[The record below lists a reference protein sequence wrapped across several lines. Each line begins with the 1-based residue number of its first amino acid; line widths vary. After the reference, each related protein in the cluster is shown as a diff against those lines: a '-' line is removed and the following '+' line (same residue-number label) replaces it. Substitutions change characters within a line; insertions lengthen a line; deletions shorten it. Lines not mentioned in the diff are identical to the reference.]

1 MRMFTSVRD
10 IMSSTQNAL
19 AHADGIAA
27 ALSDALALKRN
38 PWSYADIGARKTL
51 GLLFMNPSLRTRMST
66 QKAATLL
73 GMDTMVLNAGS
84 DSWTLETRDGVI
96 MDGSATEHI
105 KDAAAVM
112 GQYCDVLGIRTFAGL
127 TDRDADYEERVL
139 QSFVRYA
146 GVPVI
151 SLESATRHP
160 LQSFADLITIET
172 LKTRPRPK
180 VVLTWAPHPKA
191 LPQAVA
197 NSFVEWMLAADVD
210 LVVTHPEG
218 YDLAPSFVRDAVI
231 THDQQGA
238 FEGANFIYAKNWSS
252 YDDYGAIISK
262 DMSWTVTADKMR
274 LTNNAR
280 FMHCLPVRRNM
291 IVTDEVLDGEWSVV
305 IEQAANRVVSAQTV
319 LLHMLRS
326 LAQCK

>member
-1 MRMFTSVRD
+1 MKNFTSVQD
-10 IMSSTQNAL
+10 IIRGVGLYTAMAE
-19 AHADGIAA
+19 AV
-27 ALSDALALKRN
+27 ALKN
-38 PWSYADIGARKTL
+38 DPWSAHILGARKTL

-66 QKAATLL
+66 QKAAALL
-73 GMDTMVLNAGS
+73 GMDCMVLNAGS

-96 MDGSATEHI
+96 MNGTATEHI

-112 GQYCDVLGIRTFAGL
+112 GQYCDILGIRTFAGL
-127 TDRDADYEERVL
+127 MDRDADYEERVL
-139 QSFVRYA
+139 SSFVKYA
-146 GVPVI
+146 GVPVL

-172 LKTRPRPK
+172 LKETSRPK

-197 NSFVEWMLAADVD
+197 NSFVEWMLAADID

-218 YDLAPSFVRDAVI
+218 YDLAPSFIHNAVV

-238 FEGANFIYAKNWSS
+238 FEGADFVYAKNWSS
-252 YDDYGAIISK
+252 YLDYGAITSQ
-262 DMSWTVTADKMR
+262 DMSWTVDAAKMQ

-291 IVTDEVLDGEWSVV
+291 IVTDEVIDSPRSV
-305 IEQAANRVVSAQTV
+305 ILEQAANRVVSAQTV
-319 LLHMLRS
+319 LMHMLQG
-326 LAQCK
+326 LA

>member
-1 MRMFTSVRD
+1 MKRFTSVYDLDR
-10 IMSSTQNAL
+10 SVGL
-19 AHADGIAA
+19 AA
-27 ALSDALALKRN
+27 ALSDAMTLKAE
-38 PWSYADIGARKTL
+38 PWRYPDVGHRKTL

-96 MDGSATEHI
+96 MDGGATEHI
-105 KDAAAVM
+105 KEAAAVM

-127 TDRDADYEERVL
+127 QDREADYEERVL
-139 QSFVRYA
+139 ESFIRYA
-146 GVPVI
+146 GVPVV

-172 LKTRPRPK
+172 LKKKPRPK

-197 NSFVEWMLAADVD
+197 NSFSEWMLKADVD
-210 LVVTHPEG
+210 FVITHPEG
-218 YDLAPSFVRDAVI
+218 YDLAPSFTQEAVV
-231 THDQQGA
+231 THDQRAALDGA
-238 FEGANFIYAKNWSS
+238 DFVYAKNWSS
-252 YDDYGAIISK
+252 FIDYGQITSK
-262 DMSWTVTADKMR
+262 DMDWTVTAEKMR
-274 LTNNAR
+274 LTNDAR

-291 IVTDEVLDGEWSVV
+291 IVTDEVLDGPWSVV
-305 IEQAANRVVSAQTV
+305 VEQAANRVVSAQTV
-319 LLHMLRS
+319 LLHMLRE
-326 LAQCK
+326 LAR

>member
-1 MRMFTSVRD
+1 MRTFTSVND
-10 IMSSTQNAL
+10 IL
-19 AHADGIAA
+19 DGPGLET
-27 ALSDALALKRN
+27 ALSDAMKLKHEPWRN
-38 PWSYADIGARKTL
+38 PDVGARKTL

-73 GMDTMVLNAGS
+73 GMDVMVLNAGS
-84 DSWTLETRDGVI
+84 DTWTLETRDGVI
-96 MDGSATEHI
+96 MDGAATEHI

-112 GQYCDVLGIRTFAGL
+112 GQYCDVLGLRTFAGL

-172 LKTRPRPK
+172 LKQRTRPK

-197 NSFVEWMLAADVD
+197 NSFVEWMLAANVD
-210 LVVTHPEG
+210 FVVTHPKG
-218 YDLAPSFVRDAVI
+218 YELAPSFVHGATV

-238 FEGANFIYAKNWSS
+238 FEGADFIYAKNWSS
-252 YDDYGAIISK
+252 YEDYGAIASK
-262 DMSWTVTADKMR
+262 DMAWTVNADKMR
-274 LTNNAR
+274 LTNDAR

-291 IVTDEVLDGEWSVV
+291 IVTDEVLDGPWSVV
-305 IEQAANRVVSAQTV
+305 IEQAGNRVVSAQTV
-319 LLHMLRS
+319 LQYMLRG
-326 LAQCK
+326 LA

>member
-1 MRMFTSVRD
+1 MKSFTSVRD
-10 IMSSTQNAL
+10 I
-19 AHADGIAA
+19 IAGPGLPTA
-27 ALSDALALKRN
+27 ISDAITLKHE
-38 PWSYADIGARKTL
+38 PWLYPDVGARKTL

-66 QKAATLL
+66 QKAAALL
-73 GMDTMVLNAGS
+73 GMDVMVLNAGS

-96 MDGSATEHI
+96 MDGNATEHI

-112 GQYCDVLGIRTFAGL
+112 GQYCDVLGIRTFASL
-127 TDRDADYEERVL
+127 TDRKADYEEDVL
-139 QSFVRYA
+139 QSFIRYA

-172 LKTRPRPK
+172 LKSTSRPK

-197 NSFVEWMLAADVD
+197 NSFTEWMLAADVD
-210 LVVTHPEG
+210 LVVTHPQG
-218 YDLAPSFVRDAVI
+218 YDLAPSFMHGATV
-231 THDQQGA
+231 THDQQEA
-238 FEGANFIYAKNWSS
+238 FEGADFIYAKNWSS
-252 YDDYGAIISK
+252 YQNYGAITSK
-262 DMSWTVTADKMR
+262 DMTWTVTADKMR

-291 IVTDEVLDGEWSVV
+291 IVTDEVLDGPRSVV
-305 IEQAANRVVSAQTV
+305 IEQAGNRVVSAQTV
-319 LLHMLRS
+319 LLYMLRA
-326 LAQCK
+326 LAS

>member
-1 MRMFTSVRD
+1 MNRFTSVHD
-10 IMSSTQNAL
+10 LIAGPGL
-19 AHADGIAA
+19 AA
-27 ALSDALALKRN
+27 ALSDAMTLKN
-38 PWSYADIGARKTL
+38 EPWRYPELGKRKTL

-73 GMDTMVLNAGS
+73 GMDVMVLNAGS

-96 MDGSATEHI
+96 MDGGATEHI
-105 KDAAAVM
+105 KEAAAVM

-139 QSFVRYA
+139 ESFVRYA
-146 GVPVI
+146 GVPVV

-172 LKTRPRPK
+172 MKRTTRPK

-197 NSFVEWMLAADVD
+197 NSFVEWMLHADVD

-218 YDLAPSFVRDAVI
+218 YDLAPSFVKGATV
-231 THDQQGA
+231 THDQGA
-238 FEGANFIYAKNWSS
+238 AFDGADFIYAKNWSS
-252 YDDYGAIISK
+252 YTEYGSIVSK
-262 DMSWTVTADKMR
+262 DMAWTVTADKMR
-274 LTNNAR
+274 RTNDAR

-291 IVTDEVLDGEWSVV
+291 IVSDEVLDGPWSVV

-319 LLHMLRS
+319 LLHMLRG
-326 LAQCK
+326 LQ

>member
-1 MRMFTSVRD
+1 MT
-10 IMSSTQNAL
+10 
-19 AHADGIAA
+19 
-27 ALSDALALKRN
+27 LKAE
-38 PWSYADIGARKTL
+38 PWRYPDVGHRKTL

-96 MDGSATEHI
+96 MDGGATEHI
-105 KDAAAVM
+105 KEAAAVM

-127 TDRDADYEERVL
+127 QDREADYEERVL
-139 QSFVRYA
+139 ESFIRYA
-146 GVPVI
+146 GVPVV

-172 LKTRPRPK
+172 LKKKPRPK

-197 NSFVEWMLAADVD
+197 NSFSEWMLKADVD
-210 LVVTHPEG
+210 FVITHPEG
-218 YDLAPSFVRDAVI
+218 YDLAPSFTQEAVV
-231 THDQQGA
+231 THDQRAALDGA
-238 FEGANFIYAKNWSS
+238 DFVYAKNWSS
-252 YDDYGAIISK
+252 FNDYGQITSK
-262 DMSWTVTADKMR
+262 DMDWTVTAEKMR
-274 LTNNAR
+274 LTNDAR

-291 IVTDEVLDGEWSVV
+291 IVTDEVLDGPWSVV
-305 IEQAANRVVSAQTV
+305 VEQAANRVVSAQTV
-319 LLHMLRS
+319 LLHMLRE
-326 LAQCK
+326 LAR